1 MDLLGY
7 WAFGGSKQLCQ
18 ELFTRVEWIHAFL
31 EIAKGPS
38 TFRSTSQRW
47 FHNKWRNCYRMNIL
61 SQKWANI
68 SYRKQRLLWIY
79 NRAEW
84 KTQKLEFSKSSSRF
98 RTASQ
103 HWFQN
108 NWRNHYRMNIL
119 LLNQENSFYR
129 ERKLQHSPI
138 SSNFLM
144 NGIFVN
150 KVTVS
155 AVTPFRIIWNRSK
168 CSPWGLLGT
177 HRGPKRVHLT

>member
-1 MDLLGY
+1 MEIIVLHLMFYLGG
-7 WAFGGSKQLCQ
+7 WWVG
-18 ELFTRVEWIHAFL
+18 
-31 EIAKGPS
+31 AKKVGQKIPS
-38 TFRSTSQRW
+38 TKNTKYTKKKHLRGVRS
-47 FHNKWRNCYRMNIL
+47 
-61 SQKWANI
+61 
-68 SYRKQRLLWIY
+68 
-79 NRAEW
+79 RAEW

-98 RTASQ
+98 WTASQ

-177 HRGPKRVHLT
+177 HRGSRRVHLT